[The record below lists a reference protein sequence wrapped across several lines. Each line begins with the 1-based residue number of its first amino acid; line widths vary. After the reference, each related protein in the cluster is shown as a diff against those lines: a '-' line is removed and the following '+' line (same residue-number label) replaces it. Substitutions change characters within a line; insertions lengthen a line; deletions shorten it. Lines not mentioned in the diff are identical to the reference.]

1 MINITINHSIYSEEV
16 TELTHLDKPQKVHQ
30 VTDGGMFVKK
40 GIKVLPAV
48 LIEKLLD
55 SVEGLIDK
63 LQDTFTSSGRNGFI
77 LSTGGS
83 VWTGYAGIKHRT
95 AEYPTLKIL
104 PMGMSQ
110 IYAGQLANSLGNFE
124 HISTDATSCVSA
136 HAALSQ
142 AKLLIKADELDRV
155 VIISTDNATSEE
167 FMQFFREQSL
177 TRSLKEES
185 ISVNKFRLG
194 QAANIIL
201 LENDKA
207 TKASGNTPVGLLHGV
222 ALVAE
227 YNTNP
232 LGIRDDGAGYKL
244 AITKVL
250 EGNTKTKINFIKL
263 HDTMSTDNAVERIV
277 VDKLYPG
284 VRKISYKKRIGHT
297 MGVSTA
303 VEMGIAMK
311 EEQGTFIS
319 LGAGMGNVF
328 TAALVEIA

>member
-1 MINITINHSIYSEEV
+1 
-16 TELTHLDKPQKVHQ
+16 
-30 VTDGGMFVKK
+30 MFVKK

-55 SVEGLIDK
+55 SVEGLTDK
-63 LQDTFTSSGRNGFI
+63 LQDTFTSNGRNGFI

-167 FMQFFREQSL
+167 YMQSL
-177 TRSLKEES
+177 TRSLKEET

-207 TKASGNTPVGLLHGV
+207 TKASGNTPVGMLHGV
-222 ALVAE
+222 SLVAE
-227 YNTNP
+227 RNTNP

-244 AITKVL
+244 AINKVL
-250 EGNTKTKINFIKL
+250 EGNTKTRINFIKL
-263 HDTMSTDNAVERIV
+263 HDTMSTDNAVERVV